1 MSSTTWRI
9 ILGVVVGVHGIGH
22 VLFLVSCLGIA
33 DWTQST
39 RSWLLTN
46 LLGDTVT
53 RGIGSLLW
61 LAALA
66 GFLAVAVGIVGQ
78 SAWWRTLAIGAS
90 VVSLVGVV
98 LFVDKTPT
106 QPAISAGLFDVLVL
120 VALLVLHWPTPSI
133 VGP

>member
-33 DWTQST
+33 DWTQSA

-66 GFLAVAVGIVGQ
+66 GFIAVAVGIMGQ
-78 SAWWRTLAIGAS
+78 SAWWRAPAIGS
-90 VVSLVGVV
+90 SIVSLVALA
-98 LFVDKTPT
+98 LFVGKNPT
-106 QPAISAGLFDVLVL
+106 QPVISAGLFDVAVL
-120 VALLVLHWPTPSI
+120 VALLVLRWPT
-133 VGP
+133 